1 MLTILY
7 IILALLGLSF
17 LVFIHELGHY
27 FVARKEGMR
36 VEIFSIGLGKPILS
50 WMHKG
55 VKWQLCPLL
64 IGGYVRIAGMEKEG
78 DLEPHEV
85 PEGFYSKK
93 PWARIKVALAGPIV
107 NLIFALIIFT
117 TIWLFGG
124 REKPFHQFTHL
135 IGFIEPQSELY
146 QKGVHAGDEL
156 LEYNGKFIN
165 NFDDLKFAYL
175 SNGGMA
181 EVEGNKI
188 NYFTSEKVPYEYKVM
203 PYHSPYLQKG
213 IKTVG
218 ILAPAKY
225 LIYQAP
231 EEFSRE
237 NPLYRSGIENNDR
250 IVWVDGQLIFSDT
263 QLSRILNAK
272 QVLIHFEREGKVLM
286 GKIPRI
292 AVRDLRLESNEE
304 AELEDWSFEAGLT
317 NSLQSSFFI
326 PYALTAD
333 LEVEK
338 QLSFVGKES
347 TFQTVHD
354 LLKTSS
360 IDVILKPGDHIIA
373 IDGTPVKTGSQ
384 FLKQL
389 EKRTAQII
397 VKREK
402 PREKMLWTEEDRFFE
417 TGTNWDA
424 LTPII
429 KSLGTESPLKQ
440 NDSFHLLNP
449 ITPVQYKN
457 FPYPEKIK
465 ALLEDTMKKERA
477 RIEKIN
483 NLEEREKGLALLD
496 EYLSQYVIGATLH
509 DRTVIYNPEP
519 FTLFS
524 SIFSEITRNLS
535 GLFLGNLS
543 PKHFG
548 GPVGVVHMMQ
558 QSWGLGP
565 KEALFWL
572 GAISLNLGVLNLLPI
587 PVLDG
592 GHICFSLI
600 EAIRRK
606 PLKAKTMRWMVFPF
620 IAFLIFSFLYLTYND
635 ISRLFG
641 HLF

>member
-36 VEIFSIGLGKPILS
+36 VEVFSIGLGKPLLS

-64 IGGYVRIAGMEKEG
+64 VGGYVRIAGMEKEG

-93 PWARIKVALAGPIV
+93 PWARIKVALAGPII
-107 NLIFALIIFT
+107 NLIFAVIVFSI
-117 TIWLFGG
+117 IWLLGG

-146 QKGVHAGDEL
+146 QKGVRSGDEL
-156 LEYNGKFIN
+156 LEYNGKYIN

-175 SNGGMA
+175 ANGGPA

-188 NYFTSEKVPYEYKVM
+188 NYFTQEKVPYDYTVT
-203 PYHSPYLQKG
+203 PYQSANLHKG

-225 LIYQAP
+225 LIYKAP
-231 EEFSRE
+231 EEISTN
-237 NPLYRSGIENNDR
+237 NPLYKSGIENKDR
-250 IVWVDGQLIFSDT
+250 IVWVDGELIFSDA
-263 QLSRILNAK
+263 QLSRTLNSEN
-272 QVLIHFEREGKVLM
+272 VLIHYEREGKILM
-286 GKIPRI
+286 GKVPRI
-292 AVRDLRLESNEE
+292 PIRDLRLEQEE
-304 AELEDWSFEAGLT
+304 KTELEDWSFEA
-317 NSLQSSFFI
+317 SLKSSFQTSFFI
-326 PYALTAD
+326 PYVVSTD
-333 LEVEK
+333 LDVEK
-338 QLSFVGKES
+338 PVSFVGGGS
-347 TFQTVHD
+347 TFQTVSD
-354 LLKTSS
+354 VVKTSP
-360 IDVILKPGDHIIA
+360 IDVVLKPGDRIVA
-373 IDGTPVKTGSQ
+373 VDGAKVKTGFQ
-384 FLKQL
+384 LLKHL
-389 EKRTAQII
+389 EKRKVQII

-402 PREKMLWTEEDRFFE
+402 DREKVLWNQEDSLFE
-417 TGTNWDA
+417 RGTDWNG
-424 LTPII
+424 LTPIVQ
-429 KSLGTESPLKQ
+429 SLGSENPLKQ
-440 NDSFHLLNP
+440 NEDFHLLNAV
-449 ITPVQYKN
+449 TPVQYKH

-465 ALLEDTMKKERA
+465 VLLENSIKQERQ
-477 RIEKIN
+477 RIEKIA
-483 NLEEREKGLALLD
+483 NLEEREKGLALLNTH
-496 EYLSQYVIGATLH
+496 LSQYVIGATLH
-509 DRTVIYNPEP
+509 DRAVIYNPNP
-519 FTLFS
+519 LALFS
-524 SIFSEITRNLS
+524 SVFTEITRNLS

-600 EAIRRK
+600 EAIRKK
-606 PLKAKTMRWMVFPF
+606 PLKAKTMRWMVLPF

-635 ISRLFG
+635 IVRLFG